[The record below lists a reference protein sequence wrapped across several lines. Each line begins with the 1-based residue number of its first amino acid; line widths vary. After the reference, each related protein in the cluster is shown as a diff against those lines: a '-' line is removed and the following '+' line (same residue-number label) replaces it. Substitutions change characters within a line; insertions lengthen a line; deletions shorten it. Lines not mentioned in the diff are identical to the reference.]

1 MEQRIATH
9 AEAVFIARALNLRIE
24 TVWEIIRGLPFAT
37 YADLE
42 TAVHNSFLQRVP
54 VPQTPTHTTGQ

>member
-24 TVWEIIRGLPFAT
+24 TVWEIIRGLPYTT

-42 TAVHNSFLQRVP
+42 TAVHKSFLQHIP
-54 VPQTPTHTTGQ
+54 VPQTPKRA

>member
-9 AEAVFIARALNLRIE
+9 AEAVFIARALNIRIE
-24 TVWEIIRGLPFAT
+24 TVWEIIRGLPFTT

-42 TAVHNSFLQRVP
+42 TAVHKSFLQHVP
-54 VPQTPTHTTGQ
+54 VPRMPTHTSDQ

>member
-24 TVWEIIRGLPFAT
+24 TVWEIIRGLPFTT

-42 TAVHNSFLQRVP
+42 TAVHRSFLQHVP
-54 VPQTPTHTTGQ
+54 VARTPTHSRGQ

>member
-24 TVWEIIRGLPFAT
+24 AVWEIIRGLPFTT

-42 TAVHNSFLQRVP
+42 TAVHKSFLQHVP
-54 VPQTPTHTTGQ
+54 VPQTSTRD

>member
-24 TVWEIIRGLPFAT
+24 TVWEIIRGLPFTT

-42 TAVHNSFLQRVP
+42 TAVHKSFLQHVP
-54 VPQTPTHTTGQ
+54 PPQTPTRT

>member
-24 TVWEIIRGLPFAT
+24 TVWEIIRGLPYTT

-42 TAVHNSFLQRVP
+42 TAVHRSFLQRTP
-54 VPQTPTHTTGQ
+54 VHETPKHT

>member
-24 TVWEIIRGLPFAT
+24 TVWEIIRELPYTT
-37 YADLE
+37 YTELE
-42 TAVHNSFLQRVP
+42 TAVHKAFLQRIP
-54 VPQTPTHTTGQ
+54 ETRTPKHA